1 MVEAKMV
8 LKYRFV
14 IWLIIGN
21 DVRND
26 SGNGPV
32 EGIDKIMVSPIEPFK
47 CCYQFGPLISLT
59 TSLII

>member
-1 MVEAKMV
+1 MVAAKIV

-21 DVRND
+21 DVRNN
-26 SGNGPV
+26 SANGHFEV
-32 EGIDKIMVSPIEPFK
+32 IDKIMVSPIELFK

-59 TSLII
+59 TSLIR